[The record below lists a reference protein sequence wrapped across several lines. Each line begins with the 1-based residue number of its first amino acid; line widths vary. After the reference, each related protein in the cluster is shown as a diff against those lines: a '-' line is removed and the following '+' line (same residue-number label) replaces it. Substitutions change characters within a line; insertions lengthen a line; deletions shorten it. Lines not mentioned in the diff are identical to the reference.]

1 MSTLHIPSET
11 ELRFR
16 AAWRQ
21 FAHEIYQTG
30 KDAGFYDKPHTDPGF
45 NHGEKMMLVV
55 SEISEGVEGLRK
67 GEFPGAADD
76 KLPHRPMI
84 EVELADAVI
93 RIMNYA
99 SHCGL
104 DVASAIVEKNAFNK
118 TRGHRHGG
126 KRF

>member
-1 MSTLHIPSET
+1 MSTPRIPTET

-21 FAHEIYQTG
+21 LAHEIYETG
-30 KDAGFYDKPHTDPGF
+30 KAAGFYDKPHTDPAF

-55 SEISEGVEGLRK
+55 SEISEGVEGLR
-67 GEFPGAADD
+67 GAPFPGIADD

-93 RIMNYA
+93 RIMNYG

-104 DVASAIVEKNAFNK
+104 DVAGAVVEKNEFNK
-118 TRGHRHGG
+118 SRPHKHGG